1 MLAIAAGAKR
11 NQSKTL
17 ANTSGGQGFKPMK
30 AANGARMSAALA
42 GPTIR
47 PQSVLRPLS
56 LYSELF
62 SEHATRAD

>member
-30 AANGARMSAALA
+30 AANGTYVGSPHWAANPPTEGTKAAFPPLGIVLSAR
-42 GPTIR
+42 
-47 PQSVLRPLS
+47 
-56 LYSELF
+56 
-62 SEHATRAD
+62 D